1 MLIKWTDQNLE
12 DWINGISLI
21 VYALTQ
27 DTHTRINKY
36 VWFWYV
42 VLIHR
47 FLGIGNINTF
57 SLNKIGFL
65 RTQLKWWPPFR
76 KANIFINFRCV
87 QIGRFY
93 FPTYVFQWHI
103 VWRNPHTERKVNQRW
118 SIWWNGK
125 GNTSR
130 LNGSSVC
137 VGNFYNSINK
147 LWNLHAYASLHFYS
161 VGSIS
166 ILYTFYVDKWM
177 PREWNG
183 EKT

>member
-21 VYALTQ
+21 VCALTQ
-27 DTHTRINKY
+27 DTHARINKY

-103 VWRNPHTERKVNQRW
+103 VWRNPHTQSEKWINADPFGEMERETLADWMGV
-118 SIWWNGK
+118 
-125 GNTSR
+125 
-130 LNGSSVC
+130 LC
-137 VGNFYNSINK
+137 VWEIFT
-147 LWNLHAYASLHFYS
+147 
-161 VGSIS
+161 
-166 ILYTFYVDKWM
+166 IL
-177 PREWNG
+177 
-183 EKT
+183 